1 MVRISRRE
9 LRVGLVGDMQPDA
22 RWRRRDDC
30 CPSEAFACTDTCMH
44 ACINN
49 NDYAKFPKLRS
60 IYVDAFYWCSACT
73 NGEILIL
80 EIYDIYTGRS
90 IVGCF

>member
-30 CPSEAFACTDTCMH
+30 CPSEAFARTDACMH
-44 ACINN
+44 A
-49 NDYAKFPKLRS
+49 S
-60 IYVDAFYWCSACT
+60 IIMITQNFRNFGVFMLTHFIGAQRAQMVKY
-73 NGEILIL
+73 
-80 EIYDIYTGRS
+80 
-90 IVGCF
+90 